1 MIPLSQI
8 LIQHHELNSF
18 AELLL
23 LVKKLGDQGLVLI
36 EFDIKP
42 DFKDTPRDWEAR
54 LEIAF
59 ITKGSPFAKPLEAP
73 EDA

>member
-18 AELLL
+18 VELMA
-23 LVKKLGDQGLVLI
+23 LVKKLGNQGLVLI
-36 EFDIKP
+36 EFDLKP

-59 ITKGSPFAKPLEAP
+59 ITKDSPFTKPQGSPDNA
-73 EDA
+73 

>member
-8 LIQHHELNSF
+8 LIQYHELNSF
-18 AELLL
+18 AELLA
-23 LVKKLGDQGLVLI
+23 LVKNLGDQGLVLI

-59 ITKGSPFAKPLEAP
+59 ITKDSPFSKPLGAP
-73 EDA
+73 EDV

>member
-8 LIQHHELNSF
+8 LIQYHELNSF
-18 AELLL
+18 AVLLA
-23 LVKKLGDQGLVLI
+23 LVKNLGDHGLVLI

-59 ITKGSPFAKPLEAP
+59 ITKDSPFSKPLGAP
-73 EDA
+73 EDV